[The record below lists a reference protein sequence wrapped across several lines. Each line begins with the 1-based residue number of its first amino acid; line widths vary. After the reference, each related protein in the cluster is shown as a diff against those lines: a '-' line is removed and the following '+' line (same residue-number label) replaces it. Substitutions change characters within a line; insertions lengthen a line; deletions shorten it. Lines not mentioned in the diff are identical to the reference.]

1 MSKKQK
7 TIHFN
12 VLSNYKPNTLII
24 NSAFVP
30 IKLQLIDSYVLDSTN
45 SICAICLSKIKVPFK
60 FKPCCHIYCKKC
72 ISKWLKYNSTCP
84 ICRGNIL
91 S

>member
-7 TIHFN
+7 TIQFN
-12 VLSNYKPNTLII
+12 VLSNYKPNSLII
-24 NSAFVP
+24 NLAFLP
-30 IKLQLIDSYVLDSTN
+30 IKLNLIDSYALHPTN
-45 SICAICLSKIKVPFK
+45 SAFAICLSKIKAPFD
-60 FKPCCHIYCKKC
+60 FKPCRYIYCKKC

-84 ICRGNIL
+84 ICRRNIL